1 MTCASTKICP
11 TCQIPKLLTEFWKS
25 RKSKYGLQAHC
36 KSCQAIRK
44 RRSDPNASEKP
55 RAVLIAKPQKAQPT
69 VDSELAIVLP
79 SISRSRIGEKDTHP
93 LISRAELTTQLLAFV
108 PSKKPGKLEN
118 QCAERSSNWRFTRT
132 PKRTPGKG
140 GRPPVT
146 TKATRRTSK
155 YV

>member
-25 RKSKYGLQAHC
+25 RKSKYGLKAHC
-36 KSCQAIRK
+36 KICQAIRK

-79 SISRSRIGEKDTHP
+79 SISRSRMGEKDTHP

-108 PSKKPGKLEN
+108 PSKKPGN
-118 QCAERSSNWRFTRT
+118 
-132 PKRTPGKG
+132 GKG
-140 GRPPVT
+140 GRPPVA
-146 TKATRRTSK
+146 TKGDARRTPK
-155 YV
+155 NEE